1 MYSFLL
7 EKVLGKYLDGQ
18 YLPLDPNKDKRLIR
32 FIKKHMEIDKLALSD
47 EL

>member
-7 EKVLGKYLDGQ
+7 ERVLAKYLDGQ